1 MPIDATF
8 GALDYQ
14 DEPNIVLPIAFT
26 ESGTALDVLP
36 ITTSGLSVQ
45 GVAGS
50 DVSLLDYT
58 VRAVVDNV
66 GDIERDKYEVVFTP
80 ARNTAGAVVVDFTGE
95 VEKQTDSMLET
106 VTVTPIL
113 ISYNNLTPI
122 LKDVEAPYQTD
133 DGWWNIGLEF
143 EYSVVGFGIH
153 SIITG
158 IEHTADHIYRALTLD
173 VKPSEPPPA
182 FSEAYPYADAQQF
195 HCIGDW
201 EYVDLASTTQARF
214 FWVKLNAPDVE
225 EMPEI
230 YLREEDTQLKPV
242 SVEV

>member
-8 GALDYQ
+8 GDLDYQ
-14 DEPNIVLPIAFT
+14 DEPNVILPIAFT
-26 ESGTALDVLP
+26 ESGTAVDVLP
-36 ITTSGLSVQ
+36 IQSSDLSVTP
-45 GVAGS
+45 VAGD

-58 VRAVVDNV
+58 VRAVVDNNNV
-66 GDIERDKYEVVFTP
+66 IERDKYEVVFTP
-80 ARNTAGAVVVDFTGE
+80 TPNTSGALLVDFTGE
-95 VEKQTDSMLET
+95 VTKQSDSMLET
-106 VTVTPIL
+106 VTATPVMIV
-113 ISYNNLTPI
+113 YNNLTPV
-122 LKDVEAPYQTD
+122 LANVEAPYKSD

-143 EYSVVGFGIH
+143 EYPVVGFGIH

-173 VKPSEPPPA
+173 VQPSEPPPA
-182 FSEAYPYADAQQF
+182 FSDTYLYAGAQQF
-195 HCIGDW
+195 HCVGDW
-201 EYVDLASTTQARF
+201 EYIDLASTTQARY

-242 SVEV
+242 SVAV